1 MENEPVDTPTK
12 EPVLRE
18 KLTVRFEN
26 LSIDNDTDL
35 TETDEIE
42 DSSNRVK
49 FSSDY
54 FSNESFFPK
63 DDFIKL
69 AEEII
74 GEKQTWRNQDI
85 STLKEMLRNC
95 EFFRSQDDVQKSS
108 GI

>member
-1 MENEPVDTPTK
+1 MENETIEADTPVK
-12 EPVLRE
+12 EMKEVRE

-85 STLKEMLRNC
+85 NTLREMIRNC
-95 EFFRSQDDVQKSS
+95 E
-108 GI
+108 

>member
-1 MENEPVDTPTK
+1 MENETIDADTPAK
-12 EPVLRE
+12 EVKETVKE

-35 TETDEIE
+35 TETEEIE
-42 DSSNRVK
+42 DASNRVK

-85 STLKEMLRNC
+85 NTLREMIRNC
-95 EFFRSQDDVQKSS
+95 EY
-108 GI
+108 